1 MATLPE
7 PNPKQ
12 LAENQGPGIIAACLT
27 VAVLATI
34 AVALRLLSR
43 VFQKVR
49 IGMDDYLIILAL
61 VRHSMPGWGF
71 ITLNSSQSPLDG
83 ERV

>member
-7 PNPKQ
+7 PNLEQ
-12 LAENQGPGIIAACLT
+12 LAGNQGPDIIAACLT

-34 AVALRLLSR
+34 AVALRLLAR
-43 VFQKVR
+43 MFQKVR

-61 VRHSMPGWGF
+61 VRSPIPGWGF
-71 ITLNSSQSPLDG
+71 IRLNPSQSPLDG
-83 ERV
+83 ECV

>member
-1 MATLPE
+1 MATLPDS
-7 PNPKQ
+7 NPEQ
-12 LAENQGPGIIAACLT
+12 SAGNQGPGIIAACLT

-34 AVALRLLSR
+34 AVALRLLAR
-43 VFQKVR
+43 MFQKVR

-61 VRHSMPGWGF
+61 VRHSIPGWGF
-71 ITLNSSQSPLDG
+71 IMLNSSQSHLDG